1 MWTPRCVG
9 GKRADT
15 MAAGR
20 SSVSGLM
27 QQPEAPSS
35 SDSPPPHG
43 SEDEEQHGGAAAP
56 HDPEWTEERFRV
68 DRKKLELMLL
78 GKGSAHELNLNKQ
91 KMLVPLIRMFWLLTS
106 TLSRTPD
113 VRALN

>member
-1 MWTPRCVG
+1 MCVWAPRWVG

-20 SSVSGLM
+20 SSVSALM

-78 GKGSAHELNLNKQ
+78 GKSCVHELNKKKL
-91 KMLVPLIRMFWLLTS
+91 WLLT
-106 TLSRTPD
+106 
-113 VRALN
+113 ACFHAE

>member
-1 MWTPRCVG
+1 
-9 GKRADT
+9 

-20 SSVSGLM
+20 SSVSGFM
-27 QQPEAPSS
+27 QQPEAQSS

-78 GKGSAHELNLNKQ
+78 GTSSAHKLNKKAGSAVLDALATNC
-91 KMLVPLIRMFWLLTS
+91 MLPY
-106 TLSRTPD
+106 
-113 VRALN
+113 

>member
-1 MWTPRCVG
+1 
-9 GKRADT
+9 

-20 SSVSGLM
+20 SSVSGLV
-27 QQPEAPSS
+27 QQPETPSS

-78 GKGSAHELNLNKQ
+78 GKSSAHELKTKNSCF
-91 KMLVPLIRMFWLLTS
+91 RCFGCFGC
-106 TLSRTPD
+106 
-113 VRALN
+113 